1 MAINNA
7 MQLDK
12 AKELDRI
19 RESAKKAL
27 ILLTTAEYNACE
39 LSNRNLLDYKQA
51 RAISTYF
58 DRALMPTRELIEY
71 LESLEDGVSVE
82 KAIAQLYDGTKINGQ
97 LTTDNP
103 ASSYGQKVFVD
114 DNGQAIDWAMIV
126 NVEKG

>member
-58 DRALMPTRELIEY
+58 DRALEPLRELIEY
-71 LESLEDGVSVE
+71 LESLEDGVNVE

>member
-27 ILLTTAEYNACE
+27 ILLTTAEYNAFE
-39 LSNRNLLDYKQA
+39 LSNRNLLDHKQA

-82 KAIAQLYDGTKINGQ
+82 KAIAQLYDGTKINEPV
-97 LTTDNP
+97 TTDNP

>member
-51 RAISTYF
+51 RTISTYF